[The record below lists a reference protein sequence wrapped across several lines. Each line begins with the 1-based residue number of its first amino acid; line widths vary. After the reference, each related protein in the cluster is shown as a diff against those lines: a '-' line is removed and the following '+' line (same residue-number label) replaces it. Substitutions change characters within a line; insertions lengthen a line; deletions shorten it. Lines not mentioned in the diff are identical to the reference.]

1 MLRLQEY
8 DFSIGH
14 VPGEENVMADYLS
27 RPDTEAELPEIAC
40 AVNGLEGDPLELV
53 RHQKADPNLRE
64 VIRVIKEGE
73 DVDKSGTDKELTMLL
88 RQKERL
94 RVNGYGAL
102 TWRDDDENWVAII
115 PKDLRQEMIRECHQ
129 VAHTGIARTTDLL
142 RQSAYW
148 PGMKDDVA
156 RYVLACQRCQLMKGD
171 RCIRPPL
178 QSIPVTAVGDLWS
191 VDIMG
196 PFPQTT
202 SGNQYLLVMTEHA
215 TRWVNAVPMA
225 DQRARTVTEAVMR
238 HIVADHGIPKIILT
252 DQGPCFESDEFKS
265 RLKQLGIKRVRT
277 TPYHPQ
283 TNGLTE
289 RNNRTLKEWLASK
302 GGDWEKELPLILLA
316 HRASAQGTTRK
327 SPFQLMYGRR
337 PRLPT
342 HDKTWPQQQR
352 WNTTR
357 LRTERRQAIRNVR
370 EKQTSDM
377 QKSEQERK
385 NWRPFEVGD
394 QVKCRERK
402 YTTGR
407 GPGSGKLIPKWEG
420 PYVVTERRGAVYT
433 IQKGNKQKRV
443 NASELQRWFQVRQEG
458 EPQTLIKKT
467 AVRRSERLRERLV
480 KGGTSVVCAT
490 YTNDISSIR
499 MDVKEDVLRS
509 EEENGKQIEQKQERF
524 RAPTGSKGSNSR
536 NGGRLERWKS
546 GLKDGVQM
554 EYSM

>member
-1 MLRLQEY
+1 
-8 DFSIGH
+8 
-14 VPGEENVMADYLS
+14 
-27 RPDTEAELPEIAC
+27 
-40 AVNGLEGDPLELV
+40 
-53 RHQKADPNLRE
+53 
-64 VIRVIKEGE
+64 
-73 DVDKSGTDKELTMLL
+73 
-88 RQKERL
+88 
-94 RVNGYGAL
+94 
-102 TWRDDDENWVAII
+102 
-115 PKDLRQEMIRECHQ
+115 
-129 VAHTGIARTTDLL
+129 
-142 RQSAYW
+142 
-148 PGMKDDVA
+148 
-156 RYVLACQRCQLMKGD
+156 
-171 RCIRPPL
+171 
-178 QSIPVTAVGDLWS
+178 
-191 VDIMG
+191 
-196 PFPQTT
+196 
-202 SGNQYLLVMTEHA
+202 
-215 TRWVNAVPMA
+215 
-225 DQRARTVTEAVMR
+225 
-238 HIVADHGIPKIILT
+238 
-252 DQGPCFESDEFKS
+252 
-265 RLKQLGIKRVRT
+265 
-277 TPYHPQ
+277 
-283 TNGLTE
+283 
-289 RNNRTLKEWLASK
+289 
-302 GGDWEKELPLILLA
+302 
-316 HRASAQGTTRK
+316 GTTRK

-402 YTTGR
+402 CTTGR

-554 EYSM
+554 ECSM